1 MKILRVS
8 DRIKIMANEIEIII
22 SPLTYSQKIDIS
34 NCVKMDSGNQMV
46 DVQKTA
52 MLTLAYSIKDI
63 KGITTFSDTDYELE
77 FLDDNKTQLSEE
89 CTGELISIFA
99 PTKIFGVI
107 NSILSGKLDIDV
119 DGIAIEVMPKK

>member
-1 MKILRVS
+1 MKILRVT

-22 SPLTYSQKIDIS
+22 SPLTYAQKIEIS
-34 NCVKMDSGNQMV
+34 NCVRMNAGNQVV

-52 MLTLAYSIKDI
+52 MLTLAYSIKEI

-89 CTGELISIFA
+89 CTGELIAIFA
-99 PTKIFGVI
+99 PTQIFGVI
-107 NSILSGKLDIDV
+107 NSILSNKLDINV
-119 DGIAIEVMPKK
+119 DGIAIEVLPKK